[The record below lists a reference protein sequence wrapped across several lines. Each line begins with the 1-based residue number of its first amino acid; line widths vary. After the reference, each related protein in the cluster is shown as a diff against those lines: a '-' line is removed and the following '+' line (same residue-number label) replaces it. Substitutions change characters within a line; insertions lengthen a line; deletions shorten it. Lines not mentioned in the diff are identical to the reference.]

1 LSRILVY
8 LAFILLCSAIGFM
21 IAVPPELQP
30 AFQEGRRLSTF
41 LTALQTDP
49 KSIYSV
55 ALTNGQSVV
64 KFRMQDK
71 VEQEQT
77 TVIPIEWKGML
88 VQQMIDKQI
97 PFTVRDTDY
106 TWAIAAFVAAVAL
119 GYFRL
124 ILLPRWAQ
132 RTCPNCAERVHCSAR
147 VCRYCE
153 SELLPVS
160 LEFGKTEE
168 EEEESDEEILEEG
181 LDGTE
186 AAELQN
192 EPRSVE
198 NDEDPATIGQA
209 DETKTAGANSR

>member
-8 LAFILLCSAIGFM
+8 LAFVLLCSAIGFI

-30 AFQEGRRLSTF
+30 AFQEGRRLTTF

-55 ALTNGQSVV
+55 ALTNGQSQV

-77 TVIPIEWKGML
+77 TVIPIEWKGLL
-88 VQQMIDKQI
+88 VQQLIEKQI
-97 PFTVRDTDY
+97 PFTVRDSDY
-106 TWAIAAFVAAVAL
+106 TWAIAAFVAAIAV
-119 GYFRL
+119 GYFRFM
-124 ILLPRWAQ
+124 LLPRWAQ

-147 VCRYCE
+147 ICRYCG

-160 LEFGKTEE
+160 LEFGNTE
-168 EEEESDEEILEEG
+168 EEEESDEEVFEEE
-181 LDGTE
+181 LDETDS
-186 AAELQN
+186 AELQSEN
-192 EPRSVE
+192 AEPDE
-198 NDEDPATIGQA
+198 NQTTVGEA
-209 DETKTAGANSR
+209 DETTTAGANSR